1 MPTSDSY
8 QDYLISALKDP
19 KHSAAYIEAI
29 MEEKDPE
36 PELLKHALQDVA
48 EAIGEMKMS
57 AARAKEHLEKLD
69 CLLSLEGSREI
80 YNLSLWLEELGLKL
94 SVTANSDNGR

>member
-8 QDYLISALKDP
+8 QKYLISALKDP

-48 EAIGEMKMS
+48 EAIGEIKMPATT

-69 CLLSLEGSREI
+69 YLLSPEGSR
-80 YNLSLWLEELGLKL
+80 
-94 SVTANSDNGR
+94 